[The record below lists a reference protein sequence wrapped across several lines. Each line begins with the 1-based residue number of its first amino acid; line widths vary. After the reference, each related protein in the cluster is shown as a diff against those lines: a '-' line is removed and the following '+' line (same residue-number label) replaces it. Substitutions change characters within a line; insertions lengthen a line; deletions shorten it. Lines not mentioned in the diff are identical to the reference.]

1 MAIIDISMFD
11 TDRLKLILFYMLINR
26 STSQTNFITRDAD
39 ITQYEL
45 ALQCI
50 KKGYIDRF
58 NGRVFKSNINGTTFD
73 TGLYNRDNG
82 IGAAERIV
90 DYIKKEL
97 NLTAQ
102 AEAVEQAD
110 LAAQAQAEAV
120 EQAPAA
126 QAPAAQQAI
135 AAEDL

>member
-97 NLTAQ
+97 NLPDIAQ
-102 AEAVEQAD
+102 AP
-110 LAAQAQAEAV
+110 AV
-120 EQAPAA
+120 EQAPAVQ
-126 QAPAAQQAI
+126 QAPAVEQAL